1 MADPSVIKN
10 DSSSDDDR
18 HEKVTLLKLHRD
30 NWTEWK
36 KFFVNLLV
44 GRGHEE
50 IFDKEWCKTHA
61 KEKNFRKKSAL
72 AFTLLQSCLSSDLKP
87 VAAAADSF
95 SEAMES
101 LAETCGEQSLI
112 KLGDKLFALVS
123 CDYVPGTS
131 IGTHVSKFQT
141 LYNSL
146 KSAVAA
152 TKNSEVDDKLKNDMD
167 VGTTMA
173 GIFFL
178 KSFRLDDSLASLI
191 QNLYD
196 IQPFTFER
204 LAARMNVEDTRTEKG
219 SGSLSALS
227 SSASKNFI

>member
-1 MADPSVIKN
+1 MADSSVIKN
-10 DSSSDDDR
+10 DSSSDDDH

-50 IFDKEWCKTHA
+50 IFDEEWCKTHA
-61 KEKNFRKKSAL
+61 EEKIFRKKSAL

-87 VAAAADSF
+87 VAAGADSF
-95 SEAMES
+95 SKAMES
-101 LAETCGEQSLI
+101 LAEMCGEQSLI

-131 IGTHVSKFQT
+131 IGAHVSKFQN

-152 TKNSEVDDKLKNDMD
+152 TKNSDVDDKMKNDMD

-178 KSFRLDDSLASLI
+178 KSFRLDDSKSLRHSTI
-191 QNLYD
+191 YLQTTCRSN
-196 IQPFTFER
+196 EC
-204 LAARMNVEDTRTEKG
+204 
-219 SGSLSALS
+219 
-227 SSASKNFI
+227 